1 MLVSSMERGAKIT
14 VEVPEGLLEKA
25 QEASG
30 AGMTQ
35 AVRAGLKHVA
45 AFRTY
50 ERAGVAGT
58 GKTIGRSEAATRRRR
73 HPWVNCRQSKLATAC
88 WQRARL
94 RAKALAKDRKARM
107 GETLIT
113 QGCLDAGILLL
124 TRDRDVRVRPFAE
137 VAGLRLAP

>member
-1 MLVSSMERGAKIT
+1 MERGAKIT

-50 ERAGVAGT
+50 ERGGVAGT
-58 GKTIGRSEAATRRRR
+58 GKTIGRSEAATRRRPTPLGELPPVETR
-73 HPWVNCRQSKLATAC
+73 NRLLAAGQVT
-88 WQRARL
+88 
-94 RAKALAKDRKARM
+94 RKSS
-107 GETLIT
+107 G
-113 QGCLDAGILLL
+113 
-124 TRDRDVRVRPFAE
+124 
-137 VAGLRLAP
+137 